1 VIHSY
6 APELPKYLRKLK
18 DCKVENVIK
27 VIEIFEGTN
36 ALFLTTEAVTYYTLK
51 KAISKYKK
59 LDDLEAIFISKVIL
73 SIHVDMLRA
82 GLNWFGTENDI

>member
-1 VIHSY
+1 VIVSY
-6 APELPKYLRKLK
+6 APELPKYLKKLK

-36 ALFLTTEAVTYYTLK
+36 ALFLITEPVPYPTLK

-59 LDDLEAIFISKVIL
+59 LDDLEAIFMSKIIL
-73 SIHVDMLRA
+73 NIHVDMLRA
-82 GLNWFGTENDI
+82 NLNWFGTEDDI